1 MQQLVEA
8 VNLYKCRLILKMSL
22 MYFMNI
28 TISNILKA
36 KLNWEL
42 EWLIWV
48 NPEMILEVWQQFL
61 LEWFVYSTV

>member
-28 TISNILKA
+28 TISNILKT
-36 KLNWEL
+36 KLN
-42 EWLIWV
+42 
-48 NPEMILEVWQQFL
+48 
-61 LEWFVYSTV
+61 